1 MKKYLYSNKKEFIM
15 YLLTV
20 PIMAIMSILF
30 CKALQPVLDI
40 VLTGKQKDFAKY
52 SILAICFAILD
63 MTATALC
70 KRSKEK
76 YRAAFFK
83 DVKKDIFA
91 GIFKK
96 DIVTFSSKGS
106 SYYMNILNRDV
117 YQMCE
122 SYFDALCGIYRV
134 AVCFAVTFV
143 TLVFI
148 SPYIAL
154 LNIAVGLLSVIIPGR
169 FERKLNDAQNNAS
182 NNAENYI
189 REIKDS
195 FGGFSTIKLF
205 NIQNKIMD
213 KVNVANVAQEDSTYK
228 SNMLNYYVGW
238 ISMLCTSLSYVL
250 TIVVG
255 TWLVLRGSMTA
266 GMVLMISQLIGGIL
280 SPFEELPMYV
290 AEYKSVGDL
299 KEKINS
305 MLDVSEERETDKAD
319 IMGDNTGLSLSNVSF
334 SYDGE
339 VNQIEDISVQF
350 EPGKKYV
357 IVGES
362 GSGKSTLAKLIMGFY
377 DNSGEIKL
385 DGVELADYKR
395 EQLYGSLNYMQQDVF
410 LFADSLYNNI
420 TLYKKYDSECVE
432 DVIDRAGLR
441 ELVDSLPDGLLTLVS
456 ENGSNLSGGEKQRI
470 GIARALLSGAKY
482 LVLDEVTASLDAIME
497 NQIENTILDISS
509 VGSIIITHRLNPNLL
524 NRCDEIIVLRDGRI
538 AEKGSFNELMQQKG
552 YFYGFYIVN
561 HE

>member
-76 YRAAFFK
+76 YRAAFLK

-189 REIKDS
+189 RDIKDS

-377 DNSGEIKL
+377 DNFGEIKL

>member
-76 YRAAFFK
+76 YRAAFLK

-96 DIVTFSSKGS
+96 DIVAFSSKGS

-189 REIKDS
+189 RDIKDS

-205 NIQNKIMD
+205 NIQNKIMV

-362 GSGKSTLAKLIMGFY
+362 GSGKYTLAKLIMGFY

>member
-76 YRAAFFK
+76 YRAAFLK

-357 IVGES
+357 VVGES

-377 DNSGEIKL
+377 DNFGEIKL

-441 ELVDSLPDGLLTLVS
+441 ELVDSLPDGLLTLIS

>member
-1 MKKYLYSNKKEFIM
+1 MKKYLYKNKKEFIM
-15 YLLTV
+15 YLITV

-40 VLTGKQKDFAKY
+40 VLTGKNEDFARY
-52 SILAICFAILD
+52 SLLAVVFSILD
-63 MTATALC
+63 MSATALC
-70 KRSKEK
+70 KRSKER
-76 YRAAFFK
+76 YRAAFLK
-83 DVKKDIFA
+83 DVKEDIFA
-91 GIFKK
+91 GIFNK
-96 DIVTFSSKGS
+96 DIVTFGAKGS

-134 AVCFAVTFV
+134 AACFLITFI

-154 LNIAVGLLSVIIPGR
+154 LNIAVGLLSVIIPGK
-169 FERKLNDAQNNAS
+169 FERRLNDAQNNAS
-182 NNAENYI
+182 EKAENYI

-205 NIQNKIMD
+205 NIQSRIKE
-213 KVNVANVAQEDSTYK
+213 KVNVANIAQENSTYK

-238 ISMLCTSLSYVL
+238 ISMMCTSLSYVL
-250 TIVVG
+250 TIVIG
-255 TWLVLRGSMTA
+255 TWLVLKGNMTA
-266 GMVLMISQLIGGIL
+266 GTVLMISQLIGGIL
-280 SPFEELPMYV
+280 SPFEELPMYM

-299 KEKINS
+299 REKIES
-305 MLDVSEERETDKAD
+305 TLES
-319 IMGDNTGLSLSNVSF
+319 DNTDVDKSYITGDGTGIELSKVSF

-339 VNQIEDISVQF
+339 VNQIEDISVGF
-350 EPGKKYV
+350 KPGKKYV

-377 DNSGEIKL
+377 NNEGEIRL
-385 DGVELADYKR
+385 DGVRLNDYHKK
-395 EQLYGSLNYMQQDVF
+395 QLYSTVNYMQQDVF

-420 TLYKKYDSECVE
+420 TLYNDYDDSRIE
-432 DVIDRAGLR
+432 DVIDKSGLR
-441 ELVDSLPDGLLTLVS
+441 ELVDSLPERLSSKIS
-456 ENGSNLSGGEKQRI
+456 ENGNNLSGGEKQRI

-497 NQIENTILDISS
+497 NQIENTILDIDN
-509 VGSIIITHRLNPNLL
+509 VGSVIITHRLNPNLL
-524 NRCDEIIVLRDGRI
+524 NRCDEIIVLKDGKI
-538 AEKGSFNELMQQKG
+538 AEMGSFKELMDSKG

>member
-52 SILAICFAILD
+52 SILAICFAIFD

-76 YRAAFFK
+76 YRAAFLK

-96 DIVTFSSKGS
+96 DIVAFSSKGS

-189 REIKDS
+189 RDIKDS

-205 NIQNKIMD
+205 NIQNKIMV

>member
-76 YRAAFFK
+76 YRAAFLK

-441 ELVDSLPDGLLTLVS
+441 ELVDSLPDGLLTLVR

>member
-76 YRAAFFK
+76 YRAAFLK

-96 DIVTFSSKGS
+96 DIVAFSSKGS

-189 REIKDS
+189 RDIKDS

-205 NIQNKIMD
+205 NIQNKIMV

-228 SNMLNYYVGW
+228 SYMLNYYVGW

>member
-1 MKKYLYSNKKEFIM
+1 
-15 YLLTV
+15 
-20 PIMAIMSILF
+20 
-30 CKALQPVLDI
+30 
-40 VLTGKQKDFAKY
+40 
-52 SILAICFAILD
+52 

-76 YRAAFFK
+76 
-83 DVKKDIFA
+83 
-91 GIFKK
+91 
-96 DIVTFSSKGS
+96 
-106 SYYMNILNRDV
+106 
-117 YQMCE
+117 
-122 SYFDALCGIYRV
+122 YRV

-205 NIQNKIMD
+205 NIQNKIMA

-299 KEKINS
+299 KGKINS

-319 IMGDNTGLSLSNVSF
+319 IMGDNTGF
-334 SYDGE
+334 
-339 VNQIEDISVQF
+339 
-350 EPGKKYV
+350 
-357 IVGES
+357 
-362 GSGKSTLAKLIMGFY
+362 
-377 DNSGEIKL
+377 
-385 DGVELADYKR
+385 
-395 EQLYGSLNYMQQDVF
+395 
-410 LFADSLYNNI
+410 
-420 TLYKKYDSECVE
+420 
-432 DVIDRAGLR
+432 R
-441 ELVDSLPDGLLTLVS
+441 ELVDSLPDGLLTLIS

-509 VGSIIITHRLNPNLL
+509 VGSIIITHRLNHNLL

>member
-76 YRAAFFK
+76 YRAAFLK

-350 EPGKKYV
+350 EPSKKYV

-420 TLYKKYDSECVE
+420 TLYKKYDSECVQ

>member
-76 YRAAFFK
+76 YRAAFLK

-305 MLDVSEERETDKAD
+305 MLDVSEQRETDKAD

>member
-509 VGSIIITHRLNPNLL
+509 VGSIIITHILNPNLL

>member
-1 MKKYLYSNKKEFIM
+1 M
-15 YLLTV
+15 
-20 PIMAIMSILF
+20 
-30 CKALQPVLDI
+30 
-40 VLTGKQKDFAKY
+40 
-52 SILAICFAILD
+52 
-63 MTATALC
+63 
-70 KRSKEK
+70 
-76 YRAAFFK
+76 
-83 DVKKDIFA
+83 
-91 GIFKK
+91 
-96 DIVTFSSKGS
+96 
-106 SYYMNILNRDV
+106 
-117 YQMCE
+117 
-122 SYFDALCGIYRV
+122 
-134 AVCFAVTFV
+134 
-143 TLVFI
+143 
-148 SPYIAL
+148 
-154 LNIAVGLLSVIIPGR
+154 
-169 FERKLNDAQNNAS
+169 
-182 NNAENYI
+182 
-189 REIKDS
+189 
-195 FGGFSTIKLF
+195 
-205 NIQNKIMD
+205 
-213 KVNVANVAQEDSTYK
+213 
-228 SNMLNYYVGW
+228 
-238 ISMLCTSLSYVL
+238 
-250 TIVVG
+250 
-255 TWLVLRGSMTA
+255 
-266 GMVLMISQLIGGIL
+266 
-280 SPFEELPMYV
+280 
-290 AEYKSVGDL
+290 
-299 KEKINS
+299 
-305 MLDVSEERETDKAD
+305 
-319 IMGDNTGLSLSNVSF
+319 SF

-339 VNQIEDISVQF
+339 VNQIEDISMQF

-377 DNSGEIKL
+377 DNFGEIKL

>member
-76 YRAAFFK
+76 YRAAFLK

-189 REIKDS
+189 RDIKDS

-305 MLDVSEERETDKAD
+305 MLDVSEQRETDKAD

>member
-76 YRAAFFK
+76 YRAAFLK

-96 DIVTFSSKGS
+96 DIVAFSSKGS

-189 REIKDS
+189 RDIKDS

-205 NIQNKIMD
+205 NIQNKIMV

>member
-76 YRAAFFK
+76 YRAAFLK

-189 REIKDS
+189 RDIKDS

>member
-1 MKKYLYSNKKEFIM
+1 
-15 YLLTV
+15 
-20 PIMAIMSILF
+20 
-30 CKALQPVLDI
+30 
-40 VLTGKQKDFAKY
+40 
-52 SILAICFAILD
+52 
-63 MTATALC
+63 
-70 KRSKEK
+70 
-76 YRAAFFK
+76 
-83 DVKKDIFA
+83 
-91 GIFKK
+91 
-96 DIVTFSSKGS
+96 
-106 SYYMNILNRDV
+106 
-117 YQMCE
+117 
-122 SYFDALCGIYRV
+122 
-134 AVCFAVTFV
+134 
-143 TLVFI
+143 
-148 SPYIAL
+148 
-154 LNIAVGLLSVIIPGR
+154 
-169 FERKLNDAQNNAS
+169 
-182 NNAENYI
+182 
-189 REIKDS
+189 
-195 FGGFSTIKLF
+195 
-205 NIQNKIMD
+205 
-213 KVNVANVAQEDSTYK
+213 
-228 SNMLNYYVGW
+228 
-238 ISMLCTSLSYVL
+238 MLCTSLSYVL

>member
-76 YRAAFFK
+76 YRAAFLK

>member
-76 YRAAFFK
+76 YRAAFLK

-96 DIVTFSSKGS
+96 DIVAFSSKGS

-189 REIKDS
+189 RDIKDS

-205 NIQNKIMD
+205 NIQNKIMV

-441 ELVDSLPDGLLTLVS
+441 EFVDSLPDGLLTLVS

>member
-30 CKALQPVLDI
+30 CKTLQPVLDI

-76 YRAAFFK
+76 YRAAFLK

-205 NIQNKIMD
+205 NIQNKIMA

>member
-76 YRAAFFK
+76 YRAAFLK

-420 TLYKKYDSECVE
+420 TLYKKYDSECVQ

>member
-76 YRAAFFK
+76 YRAAFLK

-395 EQLYGSLNYMQQDVF
+395 EQLYGSLNYIQQDVF

>member
-76 YRAAFFK
+76 YRAAFLK

-305 MLDVSEERETDKAD
+305 ILDVSEERETDKAD